1 MEQEIAKLRTVM
13 LSELAQESA
22 ATSGE
27 TEEGEGVRC
36 PKCGGRC
43 QRHGRQQRKLTG
55 RGGAEV
61 ELKRQKVVCQACGHS
76 FSPLDEQLELV
87 RYQRL
92 TPWLAECVVRL
103 GTELPFERACE
114 ELCFQQG

>member
-1 MEQEIAKLRTVM
+1 MSERSKAAFEALVQELWAWRKQNKTANFRTIEERVEQEIAKLRAVM
-13 LSELAQESA
+13 LSELAQEST

-27 TEEGEGVRC
+27 TEEGEVVRC

-61 ELKRQKVVCQACGHS
+61 ELKRQKMVCQACGHS
-76 FSPLDEQLELV
+76 FFPS
-87 RYQRL
+87 
-92 TPWLAECVVRL
+92 
-103 GTELPFERACE
+103 G
-114 ELCFQQG
+114 